1 MNDQDTAGAAGAAG
15 EDQRGARKKVTDG
28 IREGLGV
35 LSAFKDALEETI
47 VEARQRGDL
56 SPERAKRA
64 LRSAMSRAQEVAGEA
79 RERIDGVSQKEFDLL
94 KAQVGEFEA
103 RLNNLERR
111 VGGDAGDGPT
121 HSDTQG
127 N

>member
-15 EDQRGARKKVTDG
+15 EDQRGARKKVSDG

-79 RERIDGVSQKEFDLL
+79 RERLDGVSQKEFDLL
-94 KAQVGEFEA
+94 KVQVGEFEA
-103 RLNNLERR
+103 RLNNQERR
-111 VGGDAGDGPT
+111 VGRDPGDGPT
-121 HSDTQG
+121 HSDTPG